1 MPKRLSKRQCSRQLQ
16 QLSKLMTG
24 MLAEKISSQLE
35 RENVLPSEQKGCRK
49 WSRETK
55 DQLLIDKKSVKRL
68 NPILVEA
75 DDNANNF

>member
-1 MPKRLSKRQCSRQLQ
+1 
-16 QLSKLMTG
+16 

-49 WSRETK
+49 CSRETK